1 VLDSGCTNHM
11 TRENKM
17 FTSFEQ
23 NENASDNIVF
33 ADDSEEKVLGLGKI
47 AISPPIIQ
55 FQIFSWLNP

>member
-1 VLDSGCTNHM
+1 M